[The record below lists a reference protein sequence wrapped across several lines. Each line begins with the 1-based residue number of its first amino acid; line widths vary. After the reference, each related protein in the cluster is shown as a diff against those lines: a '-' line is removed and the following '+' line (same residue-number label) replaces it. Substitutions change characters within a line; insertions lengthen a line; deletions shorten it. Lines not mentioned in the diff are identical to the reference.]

1 MQEYNKITIYG
12 GYHDGEEY
20 DVMENLKYITLCEPI
35 LRTRCYDEGFSY
47 NDCVKEHRYRK
58 LDTTFRKQYRRGEVI
73 NSWLELDDLNIYIPV
88 ETTQRQEESLK
99 KILQKALKAN
109 YTPRYSERG

>member
-20 DVMENLKYITLCEPI
+20 DVLKGLEHITLLETI
-35 LRTRCYDEGFSY
+35 LKTRCYDEVFNY
-47 NDCVKEHRYRK
+47 NDSVKEHRYRK
-58 LDTTFRKQYRRGEVI
+58 LDTTFRKQYNRGEVI

-88 ETTQRQEESLK
+88 ETTQRQEGSLK
-99 KILQKALKAN
+99 KILSKALNAN
-109 YTPRYSERG
+109 WTRKHSERG